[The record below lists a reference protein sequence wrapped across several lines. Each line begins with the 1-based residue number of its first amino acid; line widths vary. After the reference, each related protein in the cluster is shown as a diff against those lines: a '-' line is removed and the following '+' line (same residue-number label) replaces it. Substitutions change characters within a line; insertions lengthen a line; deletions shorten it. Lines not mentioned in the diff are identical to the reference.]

1 MHIALWWL
9 IIQTIGLLA
18 LPITATLLR
27 TLPDRGYAFSK
38 TLGLLIISYGVWL
51 VGSGQNIPVGV
62 PLIIIVALL
71 MGAGGVVLARHRM
84 RRHAPQERTNLRALL
99 SAALAYGK
107 QHWREIVLY
116 ESVFLLALLAMAWL
130 RTTNPAPWDSERPM
144 DFAFFNAIQRS
155 ETYPPQDPW
164 LSGYTINYYYFG
176 YLMMALVAMVSHL
189 DVVVCY
195 NLSMALIFALTA
207 LHIAGLL
214 VNMITM
220 TMLHRSVQGK
230 AIEGGDLGE
239 DTTQSRQESPDSPPH
254 PEPAGEQVKFS
265 MEVQKRRFRAKETI
279 QGKQKSPDSSAFAD
293 SKGEQE
299 TLHDLLSSDGGEGKR
314 QQISPFFA
322 SPASTAVRV
331 GFIILGIVLVLL
343 AGNQAGA
350 MQWIVGNP
358 RVVALTGGELVSALR
373 QAMDDEPQIVFKEP
387 VTARM
392 FGTFEEFERED
403 QHAKFNPWW
412 SSRLVWDYTIY
423 QPENR
428 IESITEFPYFSFWLG
443 DMHPHVMSLPFTSL
457 AIALALATIAWKRQP
472 TLRSVEDWLTLLV
485 TVVVLGSLYM
495 INGWDIPTY
504 TALYLGAFVLV
515 VVKLYQQQQRLQWL
529 PIVAYVLLLLV
540 GMMLVLT
547 LFTSSIDSIA
557 GTDQP
562 TTDIPI
568 LAGLSQFV
576 ALVKDFHTTRVGLH
590 TFLLLF
596 GVSALPLF
604 GFLAFQRASAQ
615 DNTPLCPWFLLLLGP
630 LLLIVGVL
638 AGFPLLAMV
647 GVGVAACYLALRHRQ
662 SPVIAFVLLI
672 IALGSAL
679 CIVPDLVYIRDTHY
693 YRINTI
699 FKFYY
704 QVWLLW
710 GIFASYALW
719 WLVSIGTQRL
729 SLPNKQP
736 TQPRHVHVTVIPPL
750 QGRRLRVATVTS
762 IVILFALFLIGTL
775 VYPIVTLRDIIQ
787 GGNMIN
793 GPLVGL
799 KDKDFP
805 RGDGLNAPASP
816 REATPA
822 GKEAIDWL
830 REHASPNSVV
840 LETAAEPT
848 YVGNESLDGYAGV
861 SVSTGIPSVL
871 GWYNHERLWRSSR
884 PDILAEMDERLAD
897 IDRMY
902 TTTDIEE
909 ARQLLDT
916 YDVTYV
922 YVGELEREKY
932 MAEGL
937 AKFADIGQPVVEN
950 NEVTVYAVGE

>member
-1 MHIALWWL
+1 MQIALWWL

-38 TLGLLIISYGVWL
+38 ALGLLITSYGVWL
-51 VGSGQNIPVGV
+51 IGSGQNIPVGV

-71 MGAGGVVLARHRM
+71 MGAGGILLARHRM
-84 RRHAPQERTNLRALL
+84 RRHAPQERPNLQALL

-107 QHWREIVLY
+107 QHWREIILY

-155 ETYPPQDPW
+155 ETYPPHDPW

-189 DVVVCY
+189 DDVVCY

-220 TMLHRSVQGK
+220 TMHHRTAQGK
-230 AIEGGDLGE
+230 GGQQASSVGE
-239 DTTQSRQESPDSPPH
+239 EARDG
-254 PEPAGEQVKFS
+254 AGDE
-265 MEVQKRRFRAKETI
+265 A
-279 QGKQKSPDSSAFAD
+279 G
-293 SKGEQE
+293 
-299 TLHDLLSSDGGEGKR
+299 DGVEHNKPV
-314 QQISPFFA
+314 SPFFV
-322 SPASTAVRV
+322 SPTGTAVRV
-331 GFIILGIVLVLL
+331 GFIILGILLVLI
-343 AGNQAGA
+343 AGNQGGA
-350 MQWIVGNP
+350 MQWIVGSP

-373 QAMDDEPQIVFKEP
+373 QAWDDEPQIAFKKP

-392 FGTFEEFERED
+392 FGTFQEIERED
-403 QHAKFNPWW
+403 QHANFNPWW
-412 SSRLVWDYTIY
+412 SSRLVWDNTIY
-423 QPENR
+423 QTEER

-457 AIALALATIAWKRQP
+457 AIALALATIAWKRLP
-472 TLRSVEDWLTLLV
+472 TMRSVQDWLMLMV
-485 TVVVLGSLYM
+485 TAVVLGSLYM

-515 VVKLYQQQQRLQWL
+515 VVKLYHQQQQRLQWV

-540 GMMLVLT
+540 GMRLVLMP
-547 LFTSSIDSIA
+547 FTSTIDSIA
-557 GTDQP
+557 GTDEP
-562 TTDIPI
+562 TIDIPI
-568 LAGLSQFV
+568 LAGISQFV

-590 TFLLLF
+590 TFLLIF
-596 GVSALPLF
+596 GVTALPLF
-604 GFLAFQRASAQ
+604 GFLAFQRASDQ
-615 DNTPLCPWFLLLLGP
+615 DNPPLCPWFLLLLGP
-630 LLLIVGVL
+630 MLLIVGLL

-647 GVGVAACYLALRHRQ
+647 GVGVAAFYLALRHRQ

-679 CIVPDLVYIRDTHY
+679 CLVPDLVYIRDTHY

-704 QVWLLW
+704 QVWLMW
-710 GIFASYALW
+710 GIIASYALW
-719 WLVSIGTQRL
+719 WLITLGTQRL
-729 SLPNKQP
+729 SPSRKQQ
-736 TQPRHVHVTVIPPL
+736 TKSGTVTIAPPL
-750 QGRRLRVATVTS
+750 QGRRLRVAGVTS
-762 IVILFALFLIGTL
+762 IVVLFALFLTGTL

-787 GGNMIN
+787 GGNMVN

-848 YVGNESLDGYAGV
+848 YVGNESLEGYAGV

-897 IDRMY
+897 IDRIY
-902 TTTDIEE
+902 TTNDIED

-916 YDVTYV
+916 YAITYV
-922 YVGELEREKY
+922 YIGELEREKY
-932 MAEGL
+932 PAEGL
-937 AKFADIGQPVVEN
+937 AKFAAIGQPVVEN